1 MSRLKAYEE
10 QAGVRSQQLRET
22 MITSHLPLVR
32 FLVNRFVAQL
42 PAHLDPQDLSSAAVI
57 GLIHAADRFDPGR
70 GVQFKTFAE
79 QHIRGAILDELRA
92 SDSLSRTMR
101 DKCKLV
107 QREMHRQEHQLGRNP
122 TGQEMADA
130 MHLNMDEYHA
140 LLDDI
145 HEYSFISI
153 DDSWDDDEGHSLS
166 LSDILGD
173 DENKSPQH
181 QVMTGQVAQAL
192 GSAIESLP
200 EKERLAVTLYYY
212 EELNLKEIG
221 AVLGLTE
228 SRICQ
233 ILSQAMIR
241 LKGKLK
247 PFSP

>member
-192 GSAIESLP
+192 GGAIESLP

>member
-1 MSRLKAYEE
+1 MSRLRAYEE
-10 QAGVRSQQLRET
+10 QVGERSHQLRET

-32 FLVNRFVAQL
+32 YLVNRFTAQL
-42 PAHLDPQDLSSAAVI
+42 PSHIDPQDLASAAVI
-57 GLIHAADRFDPGR
+57 GLIHAADRYDPGR

-92 SDSLSRTMR
+92 CDPLSRTMR
-101 DKCKLV
+101 DKCKMV
-107 QREMHRQEHQLGRNP
+107 EREMHRQEHQLGRNP
-122 TGQEMADA
+122 TGREMAEALQISLD
-130 MHLNMDEYHA
+130 DYYG
-140 LLDDI
+140 LLDEI
-145 HEYSFISI
+145 HEFSFISI

-166 LSDILGD
+166 LADILGD
-173 DENKSPQH
+173 DENKGPQC
-181 QVMTGQVAQAL
+181 QVMAGQAAQAL

-247 PFSP
+247 PFRP